1 MVYYAAEDND
11 IICSSNERVECFV
24 VRSSISPRYLGDR
37 EPKMG
42 RKWLRWQQYLAV
54 EERERGRE
62 GGYNNHDLLRRM
74 RTRGAR
80 MSSWIVKIAEEEEF
94 ACIRTNHAQFRDSGL
109 EGSVVACHVRRKKK
123 TPPVKCTAPSFPG
136 ILAGAKNDGS
146 IWQDR

>member
-11 IICSSNERVECFV
+11 IICSSNERVECLV

-42 RKWLRWQQYLAV
+42 RKWLRWQQYLAE
-54 EERERGRE
+54 EERGRGRE

-94 ACIRTNHAQFRDSGL
+94 ACIRTNHARNSEIRGWRGQSSRAMF
-109 EGSVVACHVRRKKK
+109 VAKK
-123 TPPVKCTAPSFPG
+123 PSCKMYSP
-136 ILAGAKNDGS
+136 
-146 IWQDR
+146 